1 MPQDPK
7 SRRQDS
13 IAKLV
18 LIVIFLGGLGVL
30 AWVVEKGGNGL
41 QLTDLSLV
49 DIVLIGIATFRL
61 GRMISYDRVMDPLR
75 APFTRVVADSS
86 GEGKTVA
93 PRGTGVRQ
101 TIGQLISCPI
111 CVGTWVAAFLVLMM
125 LAAPRGTRVFLY
137 VIAAVG
143 LAEIL
148 NSLTET
154 LCWAGRSGRSMSG
167 LAIQKRLNLM
177 KDASQDDSHSHNPA
191 NEESEIFKGIE
202 E

>member
-13 IAKLV
+13 IAKIV

-30 AWVVEKGGNGL
+30 AWVVETGGKGL

-49 DIVLIGIATFRL
+49 DFVLIGIATFRL

-86 GEGKTVA
+86 GEGKTTA
-93 PRGTGVRQ
+93 SRGTGLRQ
-101 TIGQLISCPI
+101 TIGQLITCPI
-111 CVGTWVAAFLVLMM
+111 CVGTWVAAFLVLLM
-125 LAAPRGTRVFLY
+125 LAAPNGTRIFLY

-148 NSLTET
+148 NPLTET

-177 KDASQDDSHSHNPA
+177 KEASQDDAHSQHPV
-191 NEESEIFKGIE
+191 NEESELL
-202 E
+202 

>member
-13 IAKLV
+13 IAKIV

-30 AWVVEKGGNGL
+30 AWVVERGGKGL

-49 DIVLIGIATFRL
+49 DFVLIGIATFRL

-93 PRGTGVRQ
+93 PRGSGLRQ

-125 LAAPRGTRVFLY
+125 LAAPNGTRIFLY

-177 KDASQDDSHSHNPA
+177 KEASQDDLHTQHPA
-191 NEESEIFKGIE
+191 SEESDFYRP
-202 E
+202 